1 MIKEEKV
8 IVVPEEFEKDVDTNH
23 HVDLL
28 QAMTNCRAE
37 NYSLEDMEWMD
48 VKIKAGRITPALVTT
63 TAIVAGIQT
72 LETMKVLF

>member
-1 MIKEEKV
+1 ML
-8 IVVPEEFEKDVDTNH
+8 VVPEEFEKDNDKNC

-37 NYSLEDMEWMD
+37 NYALAGMEWMD

-63 TAIVAGIQT
+63 TAIVAGLQT
-72 LETMKVLF
+72 LEAVKLLMSSA